1 MRTPK
6 EFSLYDALFMKN
18 WAVPGVSKSLKNYH
32 CTEKHHKRERERE
45 REREKVEKI
54 RELTNHK
61 LHKLV
66 YFKIPHIYITTFDI
80 LQHFTFSN
88 LFRKWLVSIETY
100 YVIAHLYKTHI

>member
-45 REREKVEKI
+45 RERESRKNTGINK
-54 RELTNHK
+54 
-61 LHKLV
+61 
-66 YFKIPHIYITTFDI
+66 PQTT
-80 LQHFTFSN
+80 QVS
-88 LFRKWLVSIETY
+88 LFQDTTY
-100 YVIAHLYKTHI
+100 LYYNF